1 MSFYVPFLLPSNVAA
16 EKYPG
21 QIDEA
26 STAKALIYADSIL
39 GAASG
44 GGELFMSYARFFS
57 PQAPAAAPSW
67 FAPALHAQLDVRF
80 NQMETRFNQVDTRL
94 NQMDTRLNTRLDH
107 INMRFNV
114 INARLDDIETHL
126 DDIDTSL
133 GGIDTRLDEIK
144 AVAVR
149 MAVFAAKVSNFTPVI
164 VFYLCFHPIES
175 QPRLGK
181 WYSCAFRP
189 RSFSRWQFAIGEY

>member
-94 NQMDTRLNTRLDH
+94 DH

-133 GGIDTRLDEIK
+133 GGIDTHLDEIK
-144 AVAVR
+144 AVAAYVER
-149 MAVFAAKVSNFTPVI
+149 LKTP
-164 VFYLCFHPIES
+164 
-175 QPRLGK
+175 
-181 WYSCAFRP
+181 
-189 RSFSRWQFAIGEY
+189 

>member
-1 MSFYVPFLLPSNVAA
+1 MLLQKNTPAKFN
-16 EKYPG
+16 
-21 QIDEA
+21 DEA

-80 NQMETRFNQVDTRL
+80 NQMETRFNQVD
-94 NQMDTRLNTRLDH
+94 TRLDH

-181 WYSCAFRP
+181 
-189 RSFSRWQFAIGEY
+189 